1 MGYDGAIRASDSD
14 RERVVEVLRQAYTDG
29 RLDLEEFDQRTTAA
43 YAARTWAGLR
53 ELTSDLPVD
62 AVLGADI
69 ERPHA
74 MAGALPGQPDP
85 GEPPGAGP
93 GPYRRGP
100 VFVPFLPIALFWLVL
115 AGAMHATGLVVPMII
130 LLLVCLR
137 LAGMHCRRGPG
148 SGPGGPGRGSGGS
161 AG

>member
-14 RERVVEVLRQAYTDG
+14 RERVVEVLRQAYTEG

-43 YAARTWAGLR
+43 YATRTWAGLR
-53 ELTSDLPVD
+53 ELTRDLPAD

-69 ERPHA
+69 EKPRA
-74 MAGALPGQPDP
+74 AAALPGQPEA
-85 GEPPGAGP
+85 GEPSGTGP
-93 GPYRRGP
+93 GPHRHGP

-137 LAGMHCRRGPG
+137 LAGMRSRRGP
-148 SGPGGPGRGSGGS
+148 GPGGPGPGPGDSPH
-161 AG
+161 